1 MKYRNGLEVVIL
13 AIALAAVALCPPLMA
28 QNASSDNDTY
38 YVANTRPPDAFLA
51 LRTNPTSAAGRRIA
65 TMPNG
70 TPLKVL
76 ERRGDGWWYVRVLPS
91 GPEGWA
97 LSRQGGSVWIE
108 CCRTGVNDQRTI
120 PTPDEPVGFKTPS
133 NNIYCQLDEA
143 VLRCDIK
150 QVSGATPAQRPRN
163 CDLEWGDAF
172 VIERDGRSGYR
183 LCHGDT
189 VANDELLTLSYGSTW
204 NQEGYTCKSQQTGL
218 TCMNP
223 AGHGFSL
230 SRNSQ
235 MVF

>member
-1 MKYRNGLEVVIL
+1 MKHRHRLELGV
-13 AIALAAVALCPPLMA
+13 LAAIMFLFAVCGLSIA
-28 QNASSDNDTY
+28 QNVSSDEAY

-51 LRTNPTSAAGRRIA
+51 LRTNPTTASGQRIA
-65 TMPNG
+65 NMPNG

-97 LSRQGGSVWIE
+97 LSRQGNSVWIV
-108 CCRTGVNDQRTI
+108 CCRTAANTI
-120 PTPDEPVGFKTPS
+120 PIADEPVGFKMPS
-133 NNIYCQLDEA
+133 NNIYCELEDA
-143 VLRCDIK
+143 ALRCDLRDI
-150 QVSGATPAQRPRN
+150 SIRPQRPRD

-172 VIERDGRSGYR
+172 VIEQNGRSGYR

-189 VANDELLTLSYGSTW
+189 IANDELPTLSYGSVWTRRSFSC
-204 NQEGYTCKSQQTGL
+204 ESQQTGL
-218 TCMNP
+218 TCMNA

-235 MVF
+235 NVF

>member
-1 MKYRNGLEVVIL
+1 MKHCICLGLGVL
-13 AIALAAVALCPPLMA
+13 AIVMAAFAVCSSSVA
-28 QNASSDNDTY
+28 QTSSADDEAY

-51 LRTNPTSAAGRRIA
+51 LRTNPASGSGQRIA
-65 TMPNG
+65 VLPNG
-70 TPLKVL
+70 TLLKVL

-97 LSRQGGSVWIE
+97 LSRQGNSVWIE
-108 CCRTGVNDQRTI
+108 CCRTSVNDLRTI

-133 NNIYCQLDEA
+133 NNIYCQLDES

-150 QVSGATPAQRPRN
+150 QVSGSKPPRPRA

-172 VIERDGRSGYR
+172 VIEQSGRQGYL

-189 VANDELLTLSYGSTW
+189 VANDALLTLSYGSVW
-204 NQEGYTCKSQQTGL
+204 EREGYTCKSEQTGL
-218 TCMNP
+218 TCLNG

-230 SRNSQ
+230 SRGSQ
-235 MVF
+235 RIF

>member
-1 MKYRNGLEVVIL
+1 MKYRNRVGLGVV
-13 AIALAAVALCPPLMA
+13 AIAMAIISLCRPSMA
-28 QNASSDNDTY
+28 QNASSENDTY

-51 LRTNPTSAAGRRIA
+51 LRTNPTSGSGQRIA

-97 LSRQGGSVWIE
+97 LSRQGSSVWIE
-108 CCRTGVNDQRTI
+108 CCRTGTNDLKTI

-143 VLRCDIK
+143 VLRCDLREM
-150 QVSGATPAQRPRN
+150 STRPRRPRD

-172 VIERDGRSGYR
+172 VIEQTGRSGYR

-189 VANDELLTLSYGSTW
+189 VANDELLPLSYGDTW
-204 NQEGYTCKSQQTGL
+204 SQEGYVCRSEQSGL
-218 TCMNP
+218 TCMNV

-235 MVF
+235 EVF